1 MNKTI
6 GFLIT
11 LMILL
16 CICLAGCG
24 LIEASNERPQ
34 TPHTRYVE
42 SHDGVQ
48 VGVPENPKRILAL
61 SSAFDT
67 ILLGL
72 IEPERLVGINKL
84 STYEEYSLEAKRA
97 KLVKPVLSS
106 YPLEKIIALKP
117 DLVIAPDYI
126 SADVIYGLRHMGIAT
141 VVVSSGSTV
150 EDVIKNVTDVAH
162 IIGEDDK
169 GRFYKQKIRRELD
182 ELKRLGQSIPPEQRK
197 TVLFVSS
204 MDGYT
209 GTGSLFDDMC
219 HYMSIYN
226 APDRIG
232 LPPRIPFG
240 EERVLAMNPDYIFIP
255 SYKGMD
261 KNLADRY
268 LLNPAFQNL
277 PAIRENRVKPLPAAY
292 LYTMNQHI
300 GEAMLAI
307 MHTVYP
313 QLERNSHD

>member
-1 MNKTI
+1 MNKSI
-6 GFLIT
+6 VYL
-11 LMILL
+11 
-16 CICLAGCG
+16 ICLMVLLFVGVTGCG
-24 LIEASNERPQ
+24 PQ
-34 TPHTRYVE
+34 DETRTFPNTRYVE
-42 SHDGVQ
+42 SYDGVS
-48 VGVPENPKRILAL
+48 VAVPENPKRILAL
-61 SSAFDT
+61 SSASDT

-72 IEPERLVGINKL
+72 VEPDRLVGINTL

-97 KLVKPVLSS
+97 KLVKPAMSS
-106 YPLEKIIALKP
+106 YPLEKIIALEP

-141 VVVSSGSTV
+141 VVVPTPSTV
-150 EDVIKNVTDVAH
+150 DGVIQNVMDIAH
-162 IIGEDDK
+162 IIGEDEK
-169 GRFYKQKIRRELD
+169 GSFYIRKIHREID
-182 ELKRLGQSIPPEQRK
+182 EIKHLGESIPIEQRK

>member
-16 CICLAGCG
+16 CVCLAGCG
-24 LIEASNERPQ
+24 LIKSPNEGAQ

-162 IIGEDDK
+162 IIGEDEK
-169 GRFYKQKIRRELD
+169 GSFYKQKIRRELD
-182 ELKRLGQSIPPEQRK
+182 ELKRLGESIPPEQRK

-219 HYMSIYN
+219 KYMYVYN
-226 APDRIG
+226 APNRIG

-240 EERVLAMNPDYIFIP
+240 EERVIAMNPDYIFIP